1 MFFFSQPNRI
11 IWAFSISLVVKIML
25 KEKTESREVNGSQ
38 SPEAEKK
45 LLFCGLSYFI
55 VMFSFERAFE
65 RDFDFKKK
73 RVSERL
79 LRSRWSVFS
88 SQWIYW
94 IRDFARSWFVFHMN
108 MLNSWSGQIW
118 ICFVE
123 SLMET
128 LWRRSSPRHSDGNV
142 NNNNNN
148 KRFSDGS
155 GSTTLNINNKT
166 TNICNQT
173 NQTNNKLITNIRSTK
188 SSFDLRL
195 DSWTNNNK
203 PNPTKVSKSLPL
215 AQNSTTIP
223 LNETPPLPTGPHQD
237 PSPSQKSL
245 SKAQNTSK
253 ASGFVPKITISYP
266 SVESQGSIWS
276 KKSNN
281 QVSYKI
287 QFLNLTINNQLLLI

>member
-1 MFFFSQPNRI
+1 
-11 IWAFSISLVVKIML
+11 
-25 KEKTESREVNGSQ
+25 
-38 SPEAEKK
+38 
-45 LLFCGLSYFI
+45 
-55 VMFSFERAFE
+55 
-65 RDFDFKKK
+65 
-73 RVSERL
+73 
-79 LRSRWSVFS
+79 
-88 SQWIYW
+88 
-94 IRDFARSWFVFHMN
+94 MN

-118 ICFVE
+118 VRFVE

-148 KRFSDGS
+148 KRFSDGG

-166 TNICNQT
+166 TNICNDT

-188 SSFDLRL
+188 SSCDLRL

-223 LNETPPLPTGPHQD
+223 LNETPPLPTGPRQA

-266 SVESQGSIWS
+266 SVESQGSLWS
-276 KKSNN
+276 QKSNN
-281 QVSYKI
+281 QVSHKI
-287 QFLNLTINNQLLLI
+287 QFLNRNNIFWFSLKTQLFS

>member
-1 MFFFSQPNRI
+1 MDCH
-11 IWAFSISLVVKIML
+11 ISSLCFLL
-25 KEKTESREVNGSQ
+25 KGVE
-38 SPEAEKK
+38 
-45 LLFCGLSYFI
+45 
-55 VMFSFERAFE
+55 
-65 RDFDFKKK
+65 DFDFQKK
-73 RVSERL
+73 RVSL
-79 LRSRWSVFS
+79 HVPPPFKMKCFPI
-88 SQWIYW
+88 QWIFW
-94 IRDFARSWFVFHMN
+94 ISDFARSWFVFHMN

-118 ICFVE
+118 VRFVE

-148 KRFSDGS
+148 NKRFSDG
-155 GSTTLNINNKT
+155 GDSTTLNINNKT
-166 TNICNQT
+166 TNICNET

-188 SSFDLRL
+188 SSCDLIL

-223 LNETPPLPTGPHQD
+223 LNETPPLPTSPRQA

-276 KKSNN
+276 QKSNN
-281 QVSYKI
+281 QVSHKI
-287 QFLNLTINNQLLLI
+287 QFLNLTLHNQPLLI

>member
-1 MFFFSQPNRI
+1 
-11 IWAFSISLVVKIML
+11 ML

-55 VMFSFERAFE
+55 VMFSFERGGRFWFSKE
-65 RDFDFKKK
+65 KGFITRTSSFQDEVFFNSMD
-73 RVSERL
+73 L
-79 LRSRWSVFS
+79 LNP
-88 SQWIYW
+88 
-94 IRDFARSWFVFHMN
+94 WFCQFWV
-108 MLNSWSGQIW
+108 
-118 ICFVE
+118 CFVE
-123 SLMET
+123 SLIET

-148 KRFSDGS
+148 KRFSDGG

-166 TNICNQT
+166 TNICNDT

-188 SSFDLRL
+188 SSCDLRL
-195 DSWTNNNK
+195 DSWTNNKK

-223 LNETPPLPTGPHQD
+223 LNETPPLPTGPRQA

-276 KKSNN
+276 QKSNN